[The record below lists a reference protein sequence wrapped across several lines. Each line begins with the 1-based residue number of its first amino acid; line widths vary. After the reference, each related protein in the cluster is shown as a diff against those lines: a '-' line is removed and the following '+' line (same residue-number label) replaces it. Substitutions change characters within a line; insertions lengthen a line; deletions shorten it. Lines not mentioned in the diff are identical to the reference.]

1 MEIILLTVYVL
12 IWPII
17 VAGVLW
23 IICSAFLKDWIQAR
37 KEGPELDRAF
47 ARTLYPAS
55 NIPTRTFSRSTP
67 QRQVLIQVRVG
78 DRRALPVAVAAK
90 KLLPDHFDV

>member
-37 KEGPELDRAF
+37 KEG
-47 ARTLYPAS
+47 RT
-55 NIPTRTFSRSTP
+55 I
-67 QRQVLIQVRVG
+67 I
-78 DRRALPVAVAAK
+78 
-90 KLLPDHFDV
+90 